1 VPRACSR
8 VLCGLVWLSLVTLGG
23 VPATADSLPI
33 RKIVV
38 ALPFEEAELILKA
51 EAQRQNLNLVNVL
64 DVKKGMENRDGT
76 FRPYKI
82 YQFCNLEL
90 GVRIYADSPDYGAFQ
105 LCSVLIYEVDPTH
118 TALVSARQQ
127 WTLER
132 LPDHAPGPSA
142 AAAAREFERKVDEIF
157 EAVLDEAK
165 SKAK

>member
-1 VPRACSR
+1 MPRASGR
-8 VLCGLVWLSLVTLGG
+8 ALCGLVWLAMVALVGA
-23 VPATADSLPI
+23 PAAADSPPI
-33 RKIVV
+33 RKIIV
-38 ALPFEEAELILKA
+38 ALPFDDAELILKA

-90 GVRIYADSPDYGAFQ
+90 GVRIYSDSPDYGAFQ
-105 LCSVLIYEVDPTH
+105 LCSVLIYEVDPAH
-118 TALVSARQQ
+118 TALVSVRQQ

-142 AAAAREFERKVDEIF
+142 MAAAREFERKVDEIF
-157 EAVLDEAK
+157 EAVVEEAK
-165 SKAK
+165 AKVK